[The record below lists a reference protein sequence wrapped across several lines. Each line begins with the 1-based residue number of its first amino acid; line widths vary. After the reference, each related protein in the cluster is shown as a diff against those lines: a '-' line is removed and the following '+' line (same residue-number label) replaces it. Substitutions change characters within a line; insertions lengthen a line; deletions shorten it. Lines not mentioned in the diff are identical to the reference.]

1 MNTNTEDFEFGS
13 VPRDL
18 SLDQELNQIMG
29 QTLYEGEDDEEMLF
43 GSVDEVA

>member
-1 MNTNTEDFEFGS
+1 MNTYTEDFEFGS

-29 QTLYEGEDDEEMLF
+29 QRHYDGEDDEEMLF
-43 GSVDEVA
+43 GTVDDGA